1 MMGREEEWITPWERV
16 LFIQDKEK
24 ESVLMWVAVGRW
36 NNNKKMN
43 KNDYLKKRKCI
54 INDLML
60 VFLQIVKV
68 YSYAKIDIKF

>member
-1 MMGREEEWITPWERV
+1 
-16 LFIQDKEK
+16 
-24 ESVLMWVAVGRW
+24 
-36 NNNKKMN
+36 MN
-43 KNDYLKKRKCI
+43 KNDYLKKRKCK